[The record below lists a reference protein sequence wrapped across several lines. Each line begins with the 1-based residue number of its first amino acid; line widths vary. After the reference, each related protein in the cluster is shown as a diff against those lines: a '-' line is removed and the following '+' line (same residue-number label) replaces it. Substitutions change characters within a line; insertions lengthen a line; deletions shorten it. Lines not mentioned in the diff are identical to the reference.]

1 MPRRKGTPPSNSTQA
16 TAETRERIGRER
28 AYVARLRAAGAS
40 NDEIFATLTE
50 EAVARKEAG
59 QKNRCRRC
67 WHDRAQHCICDRLA
81 PLRTALNVR
90 VLVLMHSSEYLSPG
104 DDAKLLLAML
114 PAEQAG
120 LYVFGRRDDM
130 AALRRE
136 LHEDPT
142 HTLLLWPGE
151 EALTVEQFTSQ
162 LPADSAWR
170 ATPSAT
176 SGAAAAPPLLRVVVL
191 DGTYN
196 AARSMFRHFKKH
208 LQPSGECI
216 HEVAL
221 HPNTMSVYHRA
232 QSNYAAASSEAIAR
246 EGADPLALRIC
257 TVEAFALLLQELG
270 EPDAT
275 TKAFVAGVLAN
286 NDAVGA
292 SSTAKETA
300 PRAGGPARE
309 RRGHSGWLWASM
321 WVAVGVAVCVAIGR
335 SR

>member
-1 MPRRKGTPPSNSTQA
+1 MS
-16 TAETRERIGRER
+16 
-28 AYVARLRAAGAS
+28 AS
-40 NDEIFATLTE
+40 NLLIDIRQLSVCYRSGGQINPAVQSLSFSLAQGETVAIVGESGSGKSTLLNILGCLDRPTSGTYR
-50 EAVARKEAG
+50 VAG
-59 QKNRCRRC
+59 KN
-67 WHDRAQHCICDRLA
+67 
-81 PLRTALNVR
+81 V
-90 VLVLMHSSEYLSPG
+90 SEL
-104 DDAKLLLAML
+104 DADQL
-114 PAEQAG
+114 
-120 LYVFGRRDDM
+120 